1 MTVKYKTVITKA
13 GAIKLAAA
21 TLPNGKKVNLTAM
34 AVGDGGGTLPV
45 PDPNQTKL
53 VKEVWRH
60 ALNKISQ
67 DKKNKKYVVAELL
80 IPPETGGFW
89 MRELGLYDDTGTLI
103 AVGNM
108 AESYKPALAEGSGRA
123 QTVRMVIMLSDI
135 ESVELTIDTSTVM
148 ATQDYVDDKIAEH
161 EQSRRHPD
169 ATLTAKGFTQ
179 LSSATDS
186 TSESVAATPK
196 AVKTAYDLAKGKYTA
211 QDATTAQKGIV
222 KLSSATDST
231 SESVAATPK
240 AVKVIN
246 DDLNAVKKM
255 LGTAAAADAA
265 TSDTDTTPKRLVP
278 VGWMGL
284 GAVSGV
290 SFTDANQPNYN
301 CYFRMNAQGLH
312 GPVAGAPANIHQ
324 FQYDANAGQQIGYRA
339 GVVNAAMYHRSKV
352 NAAWGNWLQVF
363 DTEHPPTP
371 EQVGAFPNSGSLL
384 SSIFDIKSSNL
395 HAALGSGAQ
404 DATAGM
410 PENSGNTRFAVLATL
425 VYTGQ
430 FWVTLISRDQNYT
443 GLVNTTQKTV
453 TWTQVYNTANKPA
466 ASDVDAVSASDGGA
480 FNKEVSFQ
488 AGLNVRSSTGI
499 YAGNDAAGFVSNNMM
514 LKSWYG
520 IGFYCTLA
528 GGEGLTGYINTR
540 NGQLEMKGQIIP
552 GNYSNFDGRYY
563 TKTLADERFQPKG
576 SYTPAGQA
584 YTKAES
590 DGRYQKINTASK
602 AANGW
607 FKDTNTGL
615 IIQWGSGSTLN
626 SAFSLPVAFP
636 NACLSTQ
643 ITDRGNGRKAF
654 SGMASQTTLTVWGD
668 ASNPTYSWLAV
679 GY

>member
-1 MTVKYKTVITKA
+1 M
-13 GAIKLAAA
+13 
-21 TLPNGKKVNLTAM
+21 
-34 AVGDGGGTLPV
+34 
-45 PDPNQTKL
+45 
-53 VKEVWRH
+53 
-60 ALNKISQ
+60 
-67 DKKNKKYVVAELL
+67 
-80 IPPETGGFW
+80 
-89 MRELGLYDDTGTLI
+89 
-103 AVGNM
+103 
-108 AESYKPALAEGSGRA
+108 
-123 QTVRMVIMLSDI
+123 
-135 ESVELTIDTSTVM
+135 
-148 ATQDYVDDKIAEH
+148 
-161 EQSRRHPD
+161 
-169 ATLTAKGFTQ
+169 
-179 LSSATDS
+179 
-186 TSESVAATPK
+186 
-196 AVKTAYDLAKGKYTA
+196 
-211 QDATTAQKGIV
+211 
-222 KLSSATDST
+222 
-231 SESVAATPK
+231 
-240 AVKVIN
+240 
-246 DDLNAVKKM
+246 
-255 LGTAAAADAA
+255 
-265 TSDTDTTPKRLVP
+265 
-278 VGWMGL
+278 
-284 GAVSGV
+284 

-480 FNKEVSFQ
+480 FKKEVSFQ

-590 DGRYQKINTASK
+590 EGRYQKINTVSK

-654 SGMASQTTLTVWGD
+654 SGMASQTSLTVWGD

>member
-21 TLPNGKKVNLTAM
+21 TLPDGKKVNLTAM
-34 AVGDGGGTLPV
+34 AVGDGGGTLPT
-45 PDPNQTKL
+45 PDPTQTKL
-53 VKEVWRH
+53 VNEVWRH

-67 DKKNKKYVVAELL
+67 DRKNKNYVVAELL

-89 MRELGLYDDTGTLI
+89 VRELGLYDDTGTLI

-123 QTVRMVIMLSDI
+123 QTVRMVIMVSDI

-148 ATQDYVDDKIAEH
+148 ATQDYVDDRLAEH

-196 AVKTAYDLAKGKYTA
+196 AVKAAYDLAKGKYTA
-211 QDATTAQKGIV
+211 QDATTSQKGIV
-222 KLSSATDST
+222 QLSSATDST

-240 AVKVIN
+240 AVKAIN
-246 DDLNAVKKM
+246 DDLNAVKKT
-255 LGTAAAADAA
+255 LGTAAVADAA
-265 TSDTDTTPKRLVP
+265 TSDTDTTPKRLVS

-480 FNKEVSFQ
+480 FKKEVSFQ

-499 YAGNDAAGFVSNNMM
+499 YAGDDAAGFVSNNMM

-540 NGQLEMKGQIIP
+540 NGQLEMKGRIIP